1 LTLEAPWLSRYKGV
15 PHSID
20 YPDGSMADVLRQTA
34 QRYPDYI
41 AYDFMGTTSTFCQF
55 WTDIELCAKALAASG
70 VQEDDRVT
78 VCLPNMPQ
86 TVIIFYAINLLGAV
100 ANMIHPL
107 SSEGEI
113 AFFLND
119 AQSKT
124 AITLDALYSR
134 FAAIRGKTPL
144 KTLILTGI
152 KDYLSPLKKLGFAIK
167 MGRKMQAV
175 PKDADV
181 IYWKDF
187 MEAGKAYKGSVV
199 HKREAADVAAILY
212 SGGTTGSTKGIFLT
226 NLNFNAL
233 AMQTVAMGQC
243 VEAGGTMLAVLPMF
257 HGFGLGVCIHCMMIS
272 GCKCIL
278 IPKFTP
284 DSFADLVRKK
294 RPNYIAGVPTLYE
307 AMLRNE
313 TMEDVDL
320 SCLRGVFV
328 GGDSM
333 SVELKRRFDAFL
345 KEHHSKTVLRE
356 GYGTTECVTASCLT
370 PPDEYREGSIGLP
383 FPDTFYKIVQPY
395 TTEALPYRQE
405 GEICISGPSVMKG
418 YVNQPEET
426 AEVLRRHEDGRI
438 WLHTGDLGM
447 MDEDGF
453 VYFRQRLKRM
463 IVSSGYSIYPSQ
475 LENIIDAHPQVSM
488 SCVVGVPDDYRVQK
502 VKAFVVL
509 KNGAV
514 AGDALREDLMQYC
527 RKHIAKYA
535 LPYDIEFR
543 DSLPQTKVGKIAYT
557 ILEAE
562 EKAKYEREKALHPR
576 DDEEE
581 TADMPQ
587 PLRHRI

>member
-1 LTLEAPWLSRYKGV
+1 MRIEAPWLSRYRGI

-20 YPDGSMADVLRQTA
+20 YPEGSMADMLEETA
-34 QRYPDYI
+34 RRYPDYI
-41 AYDFMGTTSTFCQF
+41 AYDFMGTTSTYRQL
-55 WTDIELCAKALAASG
+55 WADTQLCAKGLAAIG
-70 VQEDDRVT
+70 VTKDDRVT

-113 AFFLND
+113 EFFLKD
-119 AQSKT
+119 ADSRV
-124 AITLDALYSR
+124 AITLDAFYSR
-134 FAAIRGKTPL
+134 FAAMRRSRRL
-144 KTLILTGI
+144 DTLILTGV

-167 MGRKMQAV
+167 TGRKMQPV

-181 IYWKDF
+181 VYWKDL
-187 MEAGKAYKGSVV
+187 MEAGKGYEQ
-199 HKREAADVAAILY
+199 EAAYGRLAQDVAAILY
-212 SGGTTGSTKGIFLT
+212 SGGTTGSTKGILLT

-233 AMQTVAMGQC
+233 GMQTVAMGQC

-257 HGFGLGVCIHCMMIS
+257 HGFGLGICIHCMMIS

-320 SCLRGVFV
+320 SCLKGVFV

-345 KEHHSKTVLRE
+345 QEHHSSTVLRE

-370 PPDEYREGSIGLP
+370 PSDEYREGSIGLP
-383 FPDTFYKIVQPY
+383 FPDTLYKIVQPQ
-395 TTEALPYRQE
+395 TIDALPYRQE
-405 GEICISGPSVMKG
+405 GEICISGPTVMKG

-426 AEVLRRHEDGRI
+426 ANALRKHDDGRI

-463 IVSSGYSIYPSQ
+463 IISSGYSIYPSQ
-475 LENIIDAHPQVSM
+475 LENVLDAHPQVSM

-509 KNGAV
+509 KKGV
-514 AGDALREDLMQYC
+514 SPSEALREDILQHC

-535 LPYDIEFR
+535 MPYDIEFR
-543 DSLPQTKVGKIAYT
+543 ESLPQTKVGKIAYT

-562 EKAKYEREKALHPR
+562 EKGKYEREKALGPG
-576 DDEEE
+576 DENEDVVD
-581 TADMPQ
+581 ARQ
-587 PLRHRI
+587 PLRYRI